1 MFCVV
6 REKWDINM
14 CLWDRIGQVAE
25 RNLDR
30 GPKDLQKVNSVL
42 YVDHFLNISVN
53 V

>member
-14 CLWDRIGQVAE
+14 CLWDRTGQVAE

-30 GPKDLQKVNSVL
+30 GPKDLQEVNSVL
-42 YVDHFLNISVN
+42 YVDHF
-53 V
+53 